1 MADDENKLKI
11 EEEEEITAGKN
22 NELKVNEAEK
32 KKKEELNLQESGD
45 ISDNDEKNEATV
57 TNDSEEPI
65 DHSGRWE
72 FRDIEEE
79 DISKYLWKVL
89 LSDIINKG
97 LKYLYGKATD
107 GVDAGIRKHDRGPAA
122 ADASKDKKVK
132 HTAERAKDLYEAAAT
147 EADAFEKTI
156 PDSLRKPPA
165 SLNGKAECDRFSKIL
180 CRADT
185 VAYNLAAS
193 EFLHE
198 KMKDKGFDF
207 ATMDKGVLIKE
218 QQQRILEKHEKMM
231 AGVMATYFYSQNI
244 EGMSAQEIL
253 KACEE
258 YVSIREKE
266 SEDIK
271 SLIMHDLEKGNI
283 VANDKKPNRDIGV
296 KINAFNQSFA
306 KEALILPEAVRSA
319 TTLLKE
325 NSLSADEM
333 VGLES
338 LAKTENA
345 FRIFENTTLV
355 DIRAQAKALDEVIKR
370 NKDNPT
376 RATIAAMKSK
386 LGLNPVTANIFKK
399 HANNAILKAINKNKG
414 GRAS

>member
-1 MADDENKLKI
+1 MRQTTIDIGSIQEDDMAE
-11 EEEEEITAGKN
+11 
-22 NELKVNEAEK
+22 VP
-32 KKKEELNLQESGD
+32 QQWR
-45 ISDNDEKNEATV
+45 V
-57 TNDSEEPI
+57 TK
-65 DHSGRWE
+65 HR
-72 FRDIEEE
+72 
-79 DISKYLWKVL
+79 
-89 LSDIINKG
+89 
-97 LKYLYGKATD
+97 
-107 GVDAGIRKHDRGPAA
+107 IR
-122 ADASKDKKVK
+122 
-132 HTAERAKDLYEAAAT
+132 Y
-147 EADAFEKTI
+147 
-156 PDSLRKPPA
+156 
-165 SLNGKAECDRFSKIL
+165 GKAECDRFSKIL
-180 CRADT
+180 CRAHT

-207 ATMDKGVLIKE
+207 ATMDKGALIKE

-271 SLIMHDLEKGNI
+271 SLVMHDLEKGNI

-306 KEALILPEAVRSA
+306 KDALILPEAVRSA

-355 DIRAQAKALDEVIKR
+355 DIRAQAKALDEAIKR

-376 RATIAAMKSK
+376 RARIAAMKSK
-386 LGLNPVTANIFKK
+386 LGLNPVTANMVKK
-399 HANNAILKAINKNKG
+399 YANNAILKAISKNKG